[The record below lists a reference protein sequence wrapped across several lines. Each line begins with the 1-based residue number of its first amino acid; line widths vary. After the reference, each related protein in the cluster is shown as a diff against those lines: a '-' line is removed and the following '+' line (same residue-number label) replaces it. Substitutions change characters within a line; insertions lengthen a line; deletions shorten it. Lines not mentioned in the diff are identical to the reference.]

1 MIMVNLFAWAYFY
14 FYQKENKNMTTE
26 ILNDKG
32 LSALLSEK
40 GNICVSV
47 IVPTHRTS
55 PDRRSDKLNTQTAI
69 EKADQLLKMKYSS
82 DMALPL
88 MNRLR
93 ELFQQIDFDH
103 NEDGIGLF
111 VSSNVHFHISF
122 PFSVEGKVVVG
133 DSFEIRDVLYKVNYS
148 DPYYALLLTEH
159 GAQLFRGSW
168 AELEVIKDK
177 QFPIEYEEE
186 YVYNP
191 PSRSM
196 SYAGQA
202 HVKSFEKDKS
212 ELEMIRYKNF
222 FHRVDKMLN
231 GYLVNNVPLII
242 LGAEKLLALFKNNSS
257 HQKQFAGKITGS
269 YRYFNL
275 KQLSDLISP
284 VIFGHLQNERAKLVD
299 EFMEKTGQH
308 LATSGIQ
315 DIWSAAMEGKAF
327 KLLVE
332 KDYRCPGFLGENSY
346 HLYLRPPQRP
356 HTVLTDAVDD
366 LIELVLEK
374 EGRVFFVD
382 NGLLKDYKRIGLITR
397 Y

>member
-1 MIMVNLFAWAYFY
+1 
-14 FYQKENKNMTTE
+14 MTTE
-26 ILNDKG
+26 ILNNKG

-55 PDRRSDKLNTQTAI
+55 PGRRADNLNTRTAI
-69 EKADQLLKMKYSS
+69 EKAEQLLKMKYSS
-82 DMALPL
+82 GIALPL
-88 MNRLR
+88 MDRLR
-93 ELFQQIDFDH
+93 ELFRQIDFDH

-111 VSSNVHFHISF
+111 VSSKVCHHISF
-122 PFSVEGKVVVG
+122 PFPVEEKVVAG
-133 DSFEIRDVLYKVNYS
+133 NSFEVRDVLYKVNYS
-148 DPYYALLLTEH
+148 DPYYALLLTEQ

-168 AELEVIKDK
+168 TELEVIKDK
-177 QFPIEYEEE
+177 QFPIAYEEE

-191 PSRSM
+191 PGRSM
-196 SYAGQA
+196 SYAGYA

-212 ELEMIRYKNF
+212 ELGMIRYRNF
-222 FHRVDKMLN
+222 FRRVDKMLN
-231 GYLVNNVPLII
+231 GYIANNVPLII
-242 LGAEKLLALFKNNSS
+242 LGVEKLLALFKNISS

-284 VIFGHLQNERAKLVD
+284 VIFGHLQNERAELVD
-299 EFMEKTGQH
+299 EFMEKTGRH
-308 LATSGIQ
+308 LAAIGIQ

-346 HLYLRPPQRP
+346 HLYLQPPQMP